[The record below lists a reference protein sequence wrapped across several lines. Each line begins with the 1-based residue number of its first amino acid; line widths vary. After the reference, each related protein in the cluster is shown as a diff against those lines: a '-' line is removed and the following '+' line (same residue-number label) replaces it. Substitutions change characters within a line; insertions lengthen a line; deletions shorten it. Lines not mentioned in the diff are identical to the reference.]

1 MCLIYEF
8 SSCLVVQFTK
18 MDPEEEKVLAK
29 RRRDA
34 ERKRLQRAAYSQE
47 KKDEIKKKCREH
59 MRKIRSERNA
69 MQNEHD
75 RKKRCIA
82 SSNMEE
88 GKKESIRKKR
98 REYMAA
104 VRANMTDKELEEG
117 RKLGRQRAAAA
128 RANMTQEELEER
140 RDQNNERNRLARYE
154 ASMVDRCERS
164 TVAHNAFQWNM
175 NASMPAF
182 NISEHICIEESVER
196 CQEHLLRTVIS
207 PEETGYKNNEEVHKA
222 PVCVTCDCSIIG
234 VDSFIWISS
243 QCLKYHEN
251 VLSSDYYYT
260 EGINPILKEQYT
272 VEDGLISHLL
282 LSPRARK
289 RHDINSYM
297 CCSSCYSVLAEMT
310 KLKKPPKYAISNGFA
325 IGHLPNRFTH
335 NISPMLNN
343 LVAPVR
349 AFNYFV
355 SFTGGK
361 EQRITGN
368 FGNDRGNFPR
378 LCLRRINYRGA
389 GCRFSCLFNRFYRHP
404 ISDRI

>member
-1 MCLIYEF
+1 
-8 SSCLVVQFTK
+8 
-18 MDPEEEKVLAK
+18 
-29 RRRDA
+29 
-34 ERKRLQRAAYSQE
+34 
-47 KKDEIKKKCREH
+47 
-59 MRKIRSERNA
+59 
-69 MQNEHD
+69 
-75 RKKRCIA
+75 
-82 SSNMEE
+82 
-88 GKKESIRKKR
+88 
-98 REYMAA
+98 MA
-104 VRANMTDKELEEG
+104 
-117 RKLGRQRAAAA
+117 
-128 RANMTQEELEER
+128 
-140 RDQNNERNRLARYE
+140 
-154 ASMVDRCERS
+154 
-164 TVAHNAFQWNM
+164 
-175 NASMPAF
+175 AF

-260 EGINPILKEQYT
+260 DGINPILKEQYT
-272 VEDGLISHLL
+272 VDDGLISHLL

-368 FGNDRGNFPR
+368 FTFFAQDVSQNIGALQYTAAINNNPSIFLVLLGSFTPQQLDKIRTQGSYSVETFEDVYRFLHENNIHYRDLPSYEEIPLPRVEQVRLSADEEGDITSAIDVREERPCNGASDNDQICWKYWFPAVADPTATSASYQNQGDFAR
-378 LCLRRINYRGA
+378 ALFVGETPTLFYHPNKVVSHAMLSQICPLAFPFGTGDVECRRRPEVSEIECLQHYLKLSLPQ
-389 GCRFSCLFNRFYRHP
+389 FL
-404 ISDRI
+404 

>member
-1 MCLIYEF
+1 MTQEQLEHARE
-8 SSCLVVQFTK
+8 L
-18 MDPEEEKVLAK
+18 K
-29 RRRDA
+29 R
-34 ERKRLQRAAYSQE
+34 Q
-47 KKDEIKKKCREH
+47 C
-59 MRKIRSERNA
+59 
-69 MQNEHD
+69 
-75 RKKRCIA
+75 
-82 SSNMEE
+82 
-88 GKKESIRKKR
+88 
-98 REYMAA
+98 
-104 VRANMTDKELEEG
+104 V
-117 RKLGRQRAAAA
+117 AAA

-140 RDQNNERNRLARYE
+140 RDQNNERNQLARYE

-164 TVAHNAFQWNM
+164 TVVHNAFQWDRR
-175 NASMPAF
+175 ASMAAF

-260 EGINPILKEQYT
+260 DGINPILKEQYT
-272 VEDGLISHLL
+272 VDDGLISHLL

-325 IGHLPNRFTH
+325 IGLLATLPFLHKMCHKILEHCSTLLLS
-335 NISPMLNN
+335 ITIP
-343 LVAPVR
+343 
-349 AFNYFV
+349 AF
-355 SFTGGK
+355 S
-361 EQRITGN
+361 
-368 FGNDRGNFPR
+368 
-378 LCLRRINYRGA
+378 
-389 GCRFSCLFNRFYRHP
+389 
-404 ISDRI
+404 